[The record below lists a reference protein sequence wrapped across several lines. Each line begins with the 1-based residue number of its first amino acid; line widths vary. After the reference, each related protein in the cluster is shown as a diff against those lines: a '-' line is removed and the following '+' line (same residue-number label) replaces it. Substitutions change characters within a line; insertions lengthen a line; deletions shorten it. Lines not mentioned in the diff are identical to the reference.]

1 MAETE
6 KQKKARLLNAAKRKQ
21 RQDQYAKTQAA
32 TKGVQSK
39 GGALTEMKRTTPAD
53 VSATGRPGPA
63 AAPNLK
69 IRDDGLGSVA
79 KKTPPRM
86 VAAKKRNMPK
96 GAVNVKGVLNVRGP
110 DGKITQMDR
119 SVWWNNYRGKKGWS
133 KVS

>member
-53 VSATGRPGPA
+53 VSATGRTGPKK
-63 AAPNLK
+63 APHSGRVQPIADPNPP
-69 IRDDGLGSVA
+69 
-79 KKTPPRM
+79 KTMKATRTPSS
-86 VAAKKRNMPK
+86 KKRITTGDSRNIVMGNPK
-96 GAVNVKGVLNVRGP
+96 RAW
-110 DGKITQMDR
+110 I
-119 SVWWNNYRGKKGWS
+119 
-133 KVS
+133 